1 MSLQDNTTRL
11 KHMLDASKKAIS
23 FVNDRTFQDL
33 EEDEL
38 LALALVKLI
47 EIVGEA
53 ASRISKEYQAEHP
66 EIPWS
71 AMIGMRNRLV
81 HAYFDI
87 NLKVLWQTTQED
99 LPSLINELNKLPEIK
114 LRKK

>member
-1 MSLQDNTTRL
+1 
-11 KHMLDASKKAIS
+11 MLDAAKKAIA
-23 FVNDRTFQDL
+23 FVNNRNFQDL
-33 EEDEL
+33 ENDEI

-53 ASRISKEYQAEHP
+53 ASRVSKEYQTSHP
-66 EIPWS
+66 KIPWS

-87 NLKVLWQTTQED
+87 NLKILWQTTQED
-99 LPSLINELNKLPEIK
+99 LPSLIKELNKLPEIK
-114 LRKK
+114 S

>member
-1 MSLQDNTTRL
+1 MSLQDNKTRL
-11 KHMLDASKKAIS
+11 RHMLDAAQKAIN
-23 FVNDRTFQDL
+23 FVNNRTFQDL
-33 EEDEL
+33 ENDEI

-66 EIPWS
+66 QISWS

-87 NLKVLWQTTQED
+87 NLKILWQTTQED
-99 LPSLINELNKLPEIK
+99 LPSLIDELNKLPEIK
-114 LRKK
+114 L

>member
-1 MSLQDNTTRL
+1 MSIQDDKTRIR
-11 KHMLDASKKAIS
+11 HMLDAAKKAIA
-23 FVNDRTFQDL
+23 FVNNRNFQDL
-33 EEDEL
+33 ENDEI

-53 ASRISKEYQAEHP
+53 ASRVSKEYQTSHP
-66 EIPWS
+66 KIPWS

-87 NLKVLWQTTQED
+87 NLKILWQTTQED
-99 LPSLINELNKLPEIK
+99 LPSLIKELNKLPEIK
-114 LRKK
+114 S

>member
-1 MSLQDNTTRL
+1 MSIQDDKTRI
-11 KHMLDASKKAIS
+11 KHMFDAAQKAIS
-23 FVNDRTFQDL
+23 FVNNRTFQNL
-33 EEDEL
+33 ENDEM

-53 ASRISKEYQAEHP
+53 ASRVSKDYQVKHP

-71 AMIGMRNRLV
+71 AMVGIRNRLV

-87 NLKVLWQTTQED
+87 NLKILWQTTQED
-99 LPSLINELNKLPEIK
+99 LPLLIEELNKLPEIK
-114 LRKK
+114 L

>member
-1 MSLQDNTTRL
+1 MSLQDNQTRL
-11 KHMLDASKKAIS
+11 RHMLDAAQKAIKY
-23 FVNDRTFQDL
+23 VDNRTFQDL
-33 EEDEL
+33 ENDEI

-53 ASRISKEYQAEHP
+53 ASRISKEYQAQHP

-87 NLKVLWQTTQED
+87 NLAVLWQTTQED
-99 LPSLINELNKLPEIK
+99 LPSLIAELNKLPEIK
-114 LRKK
+114 L

>member
-1 MSLQDNTTRL
+1 MSMQDDKTRIN
-11 KHMLDASKKAIS
+11 HMFDAAQKAVN
-23 FVNDRTFQDL
+23 FVNNQTLQDL
-33 EEDEL
+33 ENDEI

-66 EIPWS
+66 QIPWS

-87 NLKVLWQTTQED
+87 NLKILWQTTQED
-99 LPSLINELNKLPEIK
+99 LPSLMDKLKKLPEIK
-114 LRKK
+114 VD

>member
-1 MSLQDNTTRL
+1 MSLQDNKTRL
-11 KHMLDASKKAIS
+11 RHMLDAAQKAVN
-23 FVNDRTFQDL
+23 FVNNRTFQDL
-33 EEDEL
+33 EDDEI

-66 EIPWS
+66 QISWS

-99 LPSLINELNKLPEIK
+99 LPSLIDELNKLPEIK
-114 LRKK
+114 L